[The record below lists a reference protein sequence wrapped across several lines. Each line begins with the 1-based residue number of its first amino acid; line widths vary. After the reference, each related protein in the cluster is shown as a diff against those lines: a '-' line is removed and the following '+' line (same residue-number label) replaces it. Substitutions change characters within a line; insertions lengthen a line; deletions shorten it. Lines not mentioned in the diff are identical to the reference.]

1 MDMRSPMGKAEARG
15 FSPATLAGRESASLI
30 QPQQIGYLSTLIDL
44 GLFVGSGVVAWV
56 KSGMPASDFAHLAV
70 LAVMALVS
78 VVFLG
83 ICRALR
89 VHDPLT
95 LLNATGLARIPRN
108 ALCAALPVLIPL
120 AMSLP
125 LLGSKD
131 PLAEHFIAW
140 LSWFVMLST
149 ASSVAAHSVFQ
160 AIRPV
165 LRQSILARQRIAVV
179 GSGESAARLIHW
191 IDSTAPG
198 MFEVIGVFDDR
209 DSRRTLESP
218 VANKICG
225 NTGDLIELYKSAAF
239 QKIVIALPHSAE
251 ARLLDLLR
259 SLRRLPV
266 DIVLAPDL
274 MGFNSAEQET
284 AEVAGLKLHSLANRP
299 IREPQRLLKSGIDF
313 VVALMALLVLS
324 PLLVA
329 VAMAIQLDSK
339 GPVFFRQRRQGLGDS
354 LFDVYKFRTMYWDLS
369 DPAGANQ
376 TRRSD
381 PRVTRIGAFLRK
393 TSLDELP
400 QLLNVLRGEM
410 SLVGPRPHTPHMLI
424 GNQRHFEI
432 VAEYSFRHR
441 VKPGITGLAQ
451 VNGYRGAVD
460 TADQLKARIDLDLYY
475 IDHWSLWLDVK
486 ILARTALVC
495 VSGLNAF

>member
-1 MDMRSPMGKAEARG
+1 
-15 FSPATLAGRESASLI
+15 
-30 QPQQIGYLSTLIDL
+30 
-44 GLFVGSGVVAWV
+44 
-56 KSGMPASDFAHLAV
+56 
-70 LAVMALVS
+70 
-78 VVFLG
+78 
-83 ICRALR
+83 
-89 VHDPLT
+89 
-95 LLNATGLARIPRN
+95 
-108 ALCAALPVLIPL
+108 
-120 AMSLP
+120 
-125 LLGSKD
+125 
-131 PLAEHFIAW
+131 
-140 LSWFVMLST
+140 
-149 ASSVAAHSVFQ
+149 
-160 AIRPV
+160 
-165 LRQSILARQRIAVV
+165 
-179 GSGESAARLIHW
+179 
-191 IDSTAPG
+191 
-198 MFEVIGVFDDR
+198 
-209 DSRRTLESP
+209 
-218 VANKICG
+218 
-225 NTGDLIELYKSAAF
+225 
-239 QKIVIALPHSAE
+239 
-251 ARLLDLLR
+251 
-259 SLRRLPV
+259 
-266 DIVLAPDL
+266 
-274 MGFNSAEQET
+274 MGFNSAEHET